1 MAPARSHSRRRR
13 RASRIRRDGPAPR
26 RGSWGSHPDG
36 DEELPVGGVSWHE
49 AAAYAVFA
57 GKELPT
63 IYHWY
68 QADTAGDLQ
77 LLPGLVLSTTN
88 HEGTGPRRVGAS
100 GSMSAHGAIDMAGNM
115 REWSAYQSDA
125 STRVALGG
133 AWSDPAY
140 QYLFADVRPA
150 FDRSPGNGFRAI
162 KRLEKEEPSDA
173 DAPLAAR
180 RVIDRTAAR
189 PASDA
194 EFAIFTRFFE
204 RRPVPLDPRVEST
217 DDSSPHWIKQ
227 RISFAAGYS
236 NERMTA
242 LLYLPRSA
250 RPPYQVVIQ
259 MAGAATFYR
268 RSSATEKDIFGWTY
282 AETLSAAAARS

>member
-1 MAPARSHSRRRR
+1 MEAGQPSRW
-13 RASRIRRDGPAPR
+13 R
-26 RGSWGSHPDG
+26 RGTAGRG
-36 DEELPVGGVSWHE
+36 RQLVRGRGLRV
-49 AAAYAVFA
+49 VFA

-88 HEGTGPRRVGAS
+88 HEGAGPRRVGAS

-115 REWSAYQSDA
+115 REWSANPSDGVDTGR
-125 STRVALGG
+125 TRRRLVGSRL
-133 AWSDPAY
+133 PVP
-140 QYLFADVRPA
+140 LCRRPA
-150 FDRSPGNGFRAI
+150 GIRPIARQRVSRHQA
-162 KRLEKEEPSDA
+162 LEKEEPSAA

-268 RSSATEKDIFGWTY
+268 RSSATEKDIFGWSY
-282 AETLSAAAARS
+282 AEY